1 MSIEP
6 SVRLGKRSPLA
17 LTMKRP
23 MPTLRKWLVAFLW
36 CMTVILWVRSLWVGD
51 RLMIR
56 TKSTYMG
63 IVSGDGRLCLF
74 ECARSDPAFSNFGTG
89 CVDFGTFDADLW
101 GRFNGDRNSYFT
113 WENTGLIRYNAAMP
127 ELKRPGNLGGLTA
140 IYALT
145 LYIPFLVPFLAFST
159 AVGIQVR
166 RFLREQM
173 VASRRSANRC
183 VSCGYDL
190 CATPGRCPECGAI
203 PAGKAKTSN

>member
-23 MPTLRKWLVAFLW
+23 KATLRKWLVAFLW

-89 CVDFGTFDADLW
+89 CVDFGAFDADLW

-127 ELKRPGNLGGLTA
+127 ELKRPGNLR
-140 IYALT
+140 
-145 LYIPFLVPFLAFST
+145 
-159 AVGIQVR
+159 GIVKPLLSDLCPPR
-166 RFLREQM
+166 ARPAGARHPLSFHEPRITG
-173 VASRRSANRC
+173 ASRRGSW
-183 VSCGYDL
+183 
-190 CATPGRCPECGAI
+190 TPHDPRGFA
-203 PAGKAKTSN
+203 S